1 MDKTYM
7 LMGSDGV
14 PFESETPGEFGGNGA
29 DKIYGRLDCPTGA
42 RAAAVKNGPYR
53 KHRVFFADESTA
65 IAAGFR
71 PCGACMQPQY
81 AFWKYGPQPGLPFP
95 WRKLPRAG

>member
-1 MDKTYM
+1 MGKHYV

-14 PFESETPGEFGGNGA
+14 PFDSEIPGEIGGNGA
-29 DKIYGRLDCPTGA
+29 DKIYGRLDCPSGT
-42 RAAAVKNGPYR
+42 RAAAKADGLYR
-53 KHRVFFADESTA
+53 SHRVFFSDESTA

-71 PCGACMQPQY
+71 PCGACMKPQY

-95 WRKLPRAG
+95 WRKRPRAG